1 MTALVVMVAAVVVVP
16 VLVVTVIVTVLVV
29 IKALLW
35 AGVVVKTSVEVLA
48 IGACADMVVG
58 TRSGVVVINAVDVE
72 VIA

>member
-1 MTALVVMVAAVVVVP
+1 MTALVVLVAVLVIVS
-16 VLVVTVIVTVLVV
+16 VLVVTVIVTVVV
-29 IKALLW
+29 VVNDLIW
-35 AGVVVKTSVEVLA
+35 AGVIVKTSVEVLA

>member
-1 MTALVVMVAAVVVVP
+1 MIVTALVVMVKVVTVVVVA
-16 VLVVTVIVTVLVV
+16 VRVVV
-29 IKALLW
+29 KDLLW

-58 TRSGVVVINAVDVE
+58 TRAGVVVINAVDAE